1 MLILRPEETHLLT
14 LLCTCQSENVAL
26 AQELAQGLNINLLAL
41 LEQEGFVDL
50 GLENFNAHTWA
61 YFANKEARF
70 NQLEGQNLRA
80 LKYFKHIEVLSFEN
94 CRFQTV
100 SGIEFLPNLREFS
113 FTEGLIVDFS
123 GIAKVS
129 KSLKKMTLQLEDNKK
144 MTQVR
149 KHLKN
154 LLWCE
159 YVPQLE
165 YLNCDY
171 NQGIT
176 SLEGIGYLQKL
187 KYLSLS
193 DCNLKS
199 LQGIELCKTLE
210 ILYVAKNKLEALY
223 PLYQLP
229 ALKKVNITKNSLLP
243 KTMLRNYRLEY
254 QDKIIILSNK
264 V

>member
-1 MLILRPEETHLLT
+1 MLTPEETHLLE
-14 LLCTCQSENVAL
+14 LLCTCQPENVVL
-26 AQELAQGLNINLLAL
+26 AQELARGLDIDLMAL
-41 LEQEGFVDL
+41 LKQEGFFEL
-50 GLENFNAHTWA
+50 GLESFNTNTWT
-61 YFANKEARF
+61 YFANKEAYF
-70 NQLEGQNLRA
+70 HDLESEDLRA
-80 LKYFKHIEVLSFEN
+80 LKYFRHIEVLSFKN
-94 CRFQTV
+94 CRFQTI

-113 FTEGLIVDFS
+113 FVGGLISDFS
-123 GIAKVS
+123 GIAKAS
-129 KSLKKMTLQLEDNKK
+129 KSLLTITLQLEDNKK

-154 LLWCE
+154 MLWCE

-165 YLNCDY
+165 YLDCDY

-193 DCNLKS
+193 NCNLKS

-210 ILYVAKNKLEALY
+210 ILYAAKNKLEALY

-229 ALKKVNITKNSLLP
+229 ALKKVDITKNSLLP